1 MRGTKTRRTLQ
12 RLAFGPAAF
21 TLIFCATAA
30 AASAETATRP
40 EDVFRKVS
48 SAESVVVR
56 ALGRRDSDTLA
67 KTAGELGQLIE
78 AALKRRE
85 GGQETTACDMAAH
98 SLAFAAVSAA
108 EGLANKGEAQRIL
121 FQDAVS
127 AATDF
132 RQDMR
137 TCEKL
142 IRRNTGS
149 HTSVE
154 KALRAL

>member
-1 MRGTKTRRTLQ
+1 MRGPKKRRTLQ

-21 TLIFCATAA
+21 SLILCATALT
-30 AASAETATRP
+30 ASAETATRP

-48 SAESVVVR
+48 SAEAGVVR
-56 ALGRRDSDTLA
+56 SLDRRDSNALA
-67 KTAGELGQLIE
+67 QTAGELGQLIE
-78 AALKRRE
+78 AALRRRE
-85 GGQETTACDMAAH
+85 QGQETTACDMAAH

-108 EGLANKGEAQRIL
+108 EGLANQGEGRRIL
-121 FQDAVS
+121 LQDAMS